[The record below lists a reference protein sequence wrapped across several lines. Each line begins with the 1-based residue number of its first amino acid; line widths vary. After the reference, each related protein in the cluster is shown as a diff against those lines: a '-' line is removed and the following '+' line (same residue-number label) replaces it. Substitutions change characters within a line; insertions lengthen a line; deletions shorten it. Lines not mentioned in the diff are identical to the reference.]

1 MTAFLGEWLQ
11 RQASRRDATGLH
23 RELQPRDASNGVID
37 LASNDYLGLAHHPTV
52 VARAVEAA
60 EQWGCGATGSRLVTG
75 TTQLHEQ
82 LEIGLARFAE
92 APAALV
98 FSSGYA
104 ANIGVITALGDAET
118 LIVSDLGNHASLIDG
133 CRLARGR
140 VVVAPHL
147 DVDAVGVALASRGEE
162 RALVVTDAVFSV
174 DGEAAA
180 LRELHE
186 VCGANE
192 ATLIVD
198 EAHSLGIVGHGGRG
212 LVHGLGLGADPNVI
226 RTVTLSKSLGAQGG
240 AVLASRAVVDHLVDV
255 ARSFIFDTALAP
267 PAVGAALG
275 ALELLQ
281 STPQLAARAHDNAR
295 RLASLVDGTPPE
307 AAITS
312 VFVED
317 PLRAVAAARRCLVE
331 GVRVGCFRPPSVP
344 DGRSRLRLAAR
355 ADLGFAELE
364 QAAATIRRALVKAA

>member
-1 MTAFLGEWLQ
+1 MTAFLDGWLR
-11 RQASRRDATGLH
+11 RQASGREARGLH
-23 RELQPRDASNGVID
+23 RELQTREASDAVVD
-37 LASNDYLGLAHHPTV
+37 LASNDYLGLARHPSV

-60 EQWGCGATGSRLVTG
+60 KQWGCGATGSRLVTG
-75 TTQLHEQ
+75 TTKLHEQ
-82 LEIGLARFAE
+82 LEIGLAEFAE
-92 APAALV
+92 APVALV

-104 ANIGVITALGDAET
+104 ANIGVVAALADADT
-118 LIVSDLGNHASLIDG
+118 LIVSDAGNHASLIDG

-140 VVVAPHL
+140 VVVTPHK
-147 DVDAVGVALASRGEE
+147 DIDAVRDVLGSRSEE

-174 DGEAAA
+174 DGEAAP
-180 LRELHE
+180 LRELHD
-186 VCGANE
+186 VCDANE

-212 LVHGLGLGADPNVI
+212 LVHALGLAADPNVI
-226 RTVTLSKSLGAQGG
+226 RTVTLSKSMGAQGG
-240 AVLASRAVVDHLVDV
+240 AVLASPAIVDHLVDV

-275 ALELLQ
+275 ALEVLQ
-281 STPQLAARAHDNAR
+281 GDPQLAARAHDNAE
-295 RLASLVDGTPPE
+295 RLAALLAGTVPD

-312 VFVED
+312 VFVDD
-317 PLRAVAAARRCLVE
+317 PLRAVAAARRCLAE

-355 ADLGFAELE
+355 ANLGEPELE
-364 QAAATIRRALVKAA
+364 HAAATIGRALVRAA